1 MGRAPGWTVS
11 ERPSTSVEALAE
23 GVRTGDGEA
32 EREFVERYGRRIYAL
47 MLARLHDLDAAE
59 DLTQETLVSALVA
72 LRNGNLLSPD
82 KLSGYLRGI
91 ARNVCNNYLRGLPQ
105 RPQELPENTPS
116 SELDPEMRFRR
127 REIWSIVGRSLSQ
140 LNEID
145 QRILLWSF
153 VDELSSSTIGSRLGI
168 TGEAVRQRKRRA
180 LLRIQSRSQRVSQ
193 IQR

>member
-23 GVRTGDGEA
+23 GVRTGDEEA

-127 REIWSIVGRSLSQ
+127 REIWSFVGRSLSQ